1 MTNLSFN
8 GLPLNFVN
16 YNENDDDLQSELQ
29 DFFLGLKQLKADELS
44 ELMYLE
50 DDPTDP
56 RLNTKVERL
65 REEMKIL
72 EMLHRSVEIDVI
84 QDSEETLGE
93 VIPLRRQ

>member
-8 GLPLNFVN
+8 GLTLNFVN